1 MQARERGITL
11 LEVLLTMTVLALGL
25 FAAAAQQL
33 RGLQISDEARRD
45 SQAVYL
51 AQGLLERG
59 RAVGVLPEAE
69 RADWQG
75 RIRRLLGASAQ
86 GRATGAGETW
96 SLEIHRSGQALISL
110 QGRVSP

>member
-59 RAVGVLPEAE
+59 RAVGVLPEDE

-110 QGRVSP
+110 RGRVSP

>member
-33 RGLQISDEARRD
+33 RGLQVGDEARRD

-59 RAVGVLPEAE
+59 RALGGLREAE
-69 RADWQG
+69 RADWQAQVH
-75 RIRRLLGASAQ
+75 RLLGTSAY
-86 GRATGAGETW
+86 GRVTGSAETW